1 MNTLEKGDK
10 LPNFV
15 LKDQNGIEHKS
26 TDYLGKKIIIF
37 FYPRANTPGCTAEVC
52 DLRDNYE
59 VLKEKGYNLIG
70 VSGDNEKNQL
80 KFHQK
85 FELTFP
91 LLADVDKELI
101 NSFGVWGKKKFMGK
115 EFMGLIRSTFLLKK
129 NNIIKEWRNVR
140 VKGHAEEIY
149 NFIKNY
155 KL

>member
-59 VLKEKGYNLIG
+59 LLKVKGYNLIG

-85 FELTFP
+85 FELPFP

-101 NSFGVWGKKKFMGK
+101 KSFGVWGKKKFMGK

-140 VKGHAEEIY
+140 VNGHAEEIY
-149 NFIKNY
+149 NFLKKI
-155 KL
+155 

>member
-1 MNTLEKGDK
+1 MNTLKKGDK

-59 VLKEKGYNLIG
+59 VLKGKGYNLIG

-85 FELTFP
+85 FELPFP
-91 LLADVDKELI
+91 LLADVDKELVK
-101 NSFGVWGKKKFMGK
+101 SFGIWGKKKFMGREYYGIHRMTFIINEKGIISFVFDKVKTK
-115 EFMGLIRSTFLLKK
+115 EHSSQILDVI
-129 NNIIKEWRNVR
+129 
-140 VKGHAEEIY
+140 
-149 NFIKNY
+149 
-155 KL
+155 